1 MNKLV
6 AACKLLF
13 DFIVA
18 VAGSGWSTAVVI
30 VRAGRGTQAQAP
42 AAFVR
47 IGFAPMSA
55 GGAAVLGCM
64 VSLTPG
70 STTLDIDM
78 TARELLVHLLDRSDA
93 PSTVAA
99 VRERF
104 EPALVV
110 LFPARP

>member
-18 VAGSGWSTAVVI
+18 VVGSGWSTAMVI
-30 VRAGRGTQAQAP
+30 VRAGRSVQSSTP

-47 IGFAPMSA
+47 IAFAPMSA

-70 STTLDIDM
+70 STTIDIDLP
-78 TARELLVHLLDRSDA
+78 ARELLVHLLDGADA
-93 PSTVAA
+93 PSTVVA

-110 LFPARP
+110 LFPAKS